1 MQEHDSFLLPDY
13 QEYPVEQM
21 LARSKD
27 FYAQISRRHT
37 VRDFSDRA
45 VPREVIEECIRAAG
59 TAPSGANHQPW
70 HFALISSDEVKAEVR
85 EKAEKEERHF
95 YDERKAG
102 EEWLDALAPLGT
114 DSNKPYLQTAPWL
127 IAIFA
132 ERRGGIE
139 AGMDRKNYYVP
150 ESVGIATGFLI
161 SALHNA
167 GLVTLTHTPKPMN
180 FLNDICQRPV
190 TDKPY
195 ILLVTGYPDEK
206 ATIPHHATV
215 KKSLADISSH
225 W

>member
-1 MQEHDSFLLPDY
+1 MQQHDCLPLPDY
-13 QEYPVEQM
+13 QEYSLEQM
-21 LARSKD
+21 LSRSKD
-27 FYAQISRRHT
+27 FYQQISRRHT

-45 VPREVIEECIRAAG
+45 VPREVIDECIRAAG

-70 HFALISSDEVKAEVR
+70 HFGVIGSDEVKAQVR
-85 EKAEKEERHF
+85 EKAEIEERNF
-95 YDERKAG
+95 YDQRKAG

-114 DSNKPYLQTAPWL
+114 DSSKPYLQTAPWL

-161 SALHNA
+161 NALHNA

-180 FLNDICQRPV
+180 FLNDICGRPV

-195 ILLVTGYPDEK
+195 ILLVTGYPAAG

-215 KKSLADISSH
+215 KKSLNDIVTYL
-225 W
+225 

>member
-1 MQEHDSFLLPDY
+1 MQQHESLPLPDY

-21 LARSKD
+21 LDRSKA
-27 FYAQISRRHT
+27 FYDQIRKRHT

-45 VPREVIEECIRAAG
+45 VPREIIDECIRAAG

-70 HFALISSDEVKAEVR
+70 HFAVIGSDEVKAEVR
-85 EKAEKEERHF
+85 EKAEKEERSF
-95 YDERKAG
+95 YDEKKAG
-102 EEWLDALAPLGT
+102 PEWLDALAPLGT
-114 DSNKPYLQTAPWL
+114 DSHKPYLQSAPWL

-180 FLNDICQRPV
+180 FLNDICQRPA

-195 ILLVTGYPDEK
+195 ILLVTGFPGEG

-215 KKSLADISSH
+215 KKSLEDIASY

>member
-1 MQEHDSFLLPDY
+1 MQQHECLPLPDY
-13 QEYPVEQM
+13 KELPVEQM
-21 LARSKD
+21 LDRSKA
-27 FYAQISRRHT
+27 FYDQIRRRHT
-37 VRDFSDRA
+37 VRDFSERA
-45 VPREVIEECIRAAG
+45 VPREIIDECIRAAG

-70 HFALISSDEVKAEVR
+70 HFAVIGSDEVKAQVR
-85 EKAEKEERHF
+85 EKAEKEERGF
-95 YDERKAG
+95 YDEKKAG

-114 DSNKPYLQTAPWL
+114 DSSKPYLQRAPWL

-161 SALHNA
+161 NALHNA

-180 FLNDICQRPV
+180 FLNDICQRPA

-195 ILLVTGYPDEK
+195 ILLVAGYPGEE

-215 KKSLADISSH
+215 KKSLEDIASY

>member
-1 MQEHDSFLLPDY
+1 MQQHDCLPLPDY
-13 QEYPVEQM
+13 QEFSVEQM
-21 LARSKD
+21 LDRSKT
-27 FYAQISRRHT
+27 FYDQIKKRHT

-45 VPREVIEECIRAAG
+45 VPREIIDECLRAAG

-70 HFALISSDEVKAEVR
+70 HFAVIGSDEVKAEVR
-85 EKAEKEERHF
+85 EKAEKEERGF
-95 YDERKAG
+95 YDEKKAG

-114 DSNKPYLQTAPWL
+114 DSHKPYLQSAPWL

-161 SALHNA
+161 NALHNA

-180 FLNDICQRPV
+180 FLNDICQRPA

-195 ILLVTGYPDEK
+195 ILLVTGFPAQG

-215 KKSLADISSH
+215 KKSLTDIASY